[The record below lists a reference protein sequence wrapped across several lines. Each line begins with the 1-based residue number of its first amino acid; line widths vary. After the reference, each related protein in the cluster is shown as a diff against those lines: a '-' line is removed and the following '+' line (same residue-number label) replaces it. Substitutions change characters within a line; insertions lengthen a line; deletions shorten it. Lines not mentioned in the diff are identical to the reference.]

1 MKSIQNKIKG
11 TVARDILIFS
21 FWILKRG
28 DTQPHSE
35 KTADFVSEI
44 FVLYKKM
51 FVTKTRKHFVVVKNM
66 HFIAV

>member
-1 MKSIQNKIKG
+1 MKSIQNKRYSG
-11 TVARDILIFS
+11 TRYFNIF
-21 FWILKRG
+21 LLDPKKG